1 MYYKQSVWVGVHIYI
16 VDVLL
21 RSDVCVSSST
31 VDITVKFSQVQYKF
45 FEGMDNNRIGDSK
58 VELMFSNPSSFE
70 IVVFVMPDD
79 ITTIGLNSSE
89 CLVGSGESDYLY
101 EVCTVTFPASVTSQ
115 TVDIPICD
123 DSILEQDEMFSLSI
137 DSNSHPNNVTNGNP
151 DHVNITIIDNDG
163 KCQLGVVPCG
173 Q

>member
-1 MYYKQSVWVGVHIYI
+1 MHVYIY
-16 VDVLL
+16 DVLL

-31 VDITVKFSQVQYKF
+31 VAITVNFSQVQYYLV
-45 FEGMDNNRIGDSK
+45 EGMDNNRSRDYSQ

-79 ITTIGLNSSE
+79 ITAIGLNSSE

-101 EVCTVTFPASVTSQ
+101 EVYTVTFPASVTSQ

-137 DSNSHPNNVTNGNP
+137 DSNSHPDNVTNGNP

-163 KCQLGVVPCG
+163 KCQLGVVRCG